1 MKSGKFLLIA
11 FLSFLAFGSFA
22 GKGAEQTVPP
32 ARALALPTRIGILGT
47 TNITLD
53 EVIHRVL
60 ANDKDLAVSRILKE
74 EAVLNVKGAKGYF
87 DPKLGFTGHS
97 LRQVSPASSSLS
109 GSTNGKL
116 TNKELLADPQVS
128 GESPFLGTSYKLD
141 FSSARQTTDSTFFTL
156 NPQFPTSVNL
166 NLTQP
171 LWRGLFI
178 DDNRHRLLVAKQNV
192 RLSNEQLRQQVIQV
206 VTQAI
211 SAYWE
216 LQYAYRN
223 LDVQIQAVRLAQQQD
238 ESNRRQV
245 EQGLLAP
252 VDVVQSQTQIATFE
266 QNVYIAQNNLT
277 NAENALKTFMLP
289 DRNDLMWGMAL
300 IPEERPDARL
310 EMPNLQEAVKQALAS
325 RPELK
330 EAAITID
337 TNRIDTRLAHD
348 QAKPQVDAFAT
359 FSVAGLA
366 GHPVPP
372 SGSNPFVSAFAPIVN
387 QVNELSTIAGLQPL
401 PPLSFGSAT
410 IPPIL
415 VGGYGQSLSA
425 LGSGQFTSA
434 VVGVNIS
441 LPLRNRTATAN
452 EAVALAEGRRLE
464 TQRQQTEMAIEQDVR
479 NALQGAAS
487 AQQRLDAAVNAR
499 RFAEDQYSSEQRQF
513 QAGTSTVFL
522 VLQRQTDLTV
532 ARTREV
538 RAESDMGEASANLDR
553 ALARTLEAHDIH
565 LAQ

>member
-1 MKSGKFLLIA
+1 MKPGKFLFVV
-11 FLSFLAFGSFA
+11 FLSFGSLS
-22 GKGAEQTVPP
+22 GKAAEQTVPP
-32 ARALALPTRIGILGT
+32 ARTLEVPARVGILGT
-47 TNITLD
+47 ANITLD

-60 ANDKDLAVSRILKE
+60 ANDKDIAVSRILRE
-74 EAVLNVKGAKGYF
+74 EAVLNIKGAKGYF

-97 LRQVSPASSSLS
+97 LRTVSPASSSLS

-128 GESPFLGTSYKLD
+128 GESPWLGTSYKLD

-178 DDNRHRLLVAKQNV
+178 DDNRHRLQVSKQNV
-192 RLSNEQLRQQVIQV
+192 RLSNEQLRQRVIEV
-206 VTQAI
+206 VTQGI

-216 LQYAYRN
+216 LQFAYRN
-223 LDVQIQAVRLAQQQD
+223 LDVQTQAVRLAEQQD
-238 ESNRRQV
+238 SSNRRQV

-252 VDVVQSQTQIATFE
+252 VDVVQSQTQIAAFE
-266 QNVYIAQNNLT
+266 QNVYIAQNNLAT
-277 NAENALKTFMLP
+277 AENALKALMLP

-300 IPEERPDARL
+300 IPEERPDAKL
-310 EMPNLQEAVKQALAS
+310 EMPNVQEALKEALAS

-330 EAAITID
+330 EAGISID
-337 TNRIDTRLAHD
+337 TNRLDARLAHD

-366 GHPVPP
+366 GHPVPQ
-372 SGSNPFVSAFAPIVN
+372 SGSNPFASAFVPVISQIN
-387 QVNELSTIAGLQPL
+387 QLSTIAGIEPL
-401 PPLSFGSAT
+401 PPFSFGSGT
-410 IPPIL
+410 VPPIL

-464 TQRQQTEMAIEQDVR
+464 TQRQQTELAVEQDVR

-487 AQQRLDAAVNAR
+487 AQQRLDAAVAGR
-499 RFAEDQYSSEQRQF
+499 KFAEDQYSSEQRQF

-522 VLQRQTDLTV
+522 VLQRQSDLTV

-538 RAESDMGEASANLDR
+538 RAEADMGEASANLDR